1 MAAKHYKIA
10 VIEDDEPIAAM
21 YTFKLEQEGFE
32 TRRAIDGSHG
42 LVLAKAFLPDL
53 ILLDIRMPI
62 MSGDKMLQ
70 ELRSYD
76 WGADMRIIILTNISK
91 SEAPHALRFLG
102 VDRYVVK
109 AHSTPSQIV
118 EIVKEV
124 LGY

>member
-76 WGADMRIIILTNISK
+76 WGADIRIIILTNISK
-91 SEAPHALRFLG
+91 SEAPHALRFLS

-124 LGY
+124 LGD

>member
-21 YTFKLEQEGFE
+21 YTFKLDQEGFE
-32 TRRAIDGSHG
+32 TRRAIDGRQG
-42 LVLAKAFLPDL
+42 LVLAKTFLPDL

-76 WGADMRIIILTNISK
+76 WGADIRIIILTNISK
-91 SEAPHALRFLG
+91 SEAPHALRFLS

-124 LGY
+124 LGD